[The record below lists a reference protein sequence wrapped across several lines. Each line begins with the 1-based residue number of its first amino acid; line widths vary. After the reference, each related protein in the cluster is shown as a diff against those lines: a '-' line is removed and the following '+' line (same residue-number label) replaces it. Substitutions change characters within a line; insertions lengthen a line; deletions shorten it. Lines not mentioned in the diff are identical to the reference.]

1 MRTAQHPDFIVIQ
14 NEAVVK
20 GVKGVVANAHESKQ
34 NEKQGRQKWGMFET
48 HYQREKHI
56 TLEESLSEM

>member
-1 MRTAQHPDFIVIQ
+1 MI
-14 NEAVVK
+14 K

-34 NEKQGRQKWGMFET
+34 NEKQGQQKWGMFET

-56 TLEESLSEM
+56 TLEESLTEM